1 MSEAARKFSAYR
13 TVYGPNRTA
22 RNEMVHAVLVS
33 DYDALL
39 ARYDAAEAQLAESRR
54 CEMESYRVNEALLV
68 RLAKAER
75 LLAEFVDLC
84 AVGDVDET
92 TEALG
97 WGSLIRRAKAMNE
110 HASAGTPAGER
121 RFALGAAGRRE
132 RWYDPETKCTYVSL
146 EGRVAVAV
154 KNWRFAVKNTGTGG

>member
-1 MSEAARKFSAYR
+1 MSEAARKFNAYR

-68 RLAKAER
+68 RLAEAER
-75 LLAEFVDLC
+75 LLQECFDARATTPSIGLVYR
-84 AVGDVDET
+84 VGHYLNHRNDATQEPT
-92 TEALG
+92 
-97 WGSLIRRAKAMNE
+97 R
-110 HASAGTPAGER
+110 
-121 RFALGAAGRRE
+121 
-132 RWYDPETKCTYVSL
+132 
-146 EGRVAVAV
+146 
-154 KNWRFAVKNTGTGG
+154 